1 MDVFKNLNEKQKEA
15 VAAVNGPSIVLAGA
29 GSGKTRVLI
38 HKVLNL
44 ILNHNVHPSQIVMIT
59 FTNKAAREMKERIQ
73 HMTDNEIVLGYVG
86 TFHSFSAMILRREGE
101 HIGIP
106 RTYTIYDDNDSQ
118 DLLKNIIKKRDD
130 GKYSASYFQNRISDA
145 KNQLITPERY
155 LELYSFYKA
164 AAVAEVYYEYQKQLK
179 KNNALDFDDLIMKV
193 VELYTKVPEILDKH
207 QNRYKYLLVDEFQDT
222 NYAQYVLTRKL
233 SFRDK
238 NITVV
243 GDFSQSIY
251 SWRGADIRNLEKFSQ
266 DYAGTTII
274 ELEQNYRSTQ
284 KILDFAYQV
293 ISENQSHPIL
303 KLFTN
308 NDGGE
313 EIIYY
318 EASNEEEEAVYV
330 ANSIQQL
337 AHESHYSDIAVLY
350 RTNAQSRAIEEIFL
364 HYGIPYTLIGGT
376 RFYERKEVK
385 DILSYLRL
393 LLHPE
398 DTVATDRI
406 KKLGKRRW
414 EKFKDLYQELRDQ
427 VEELETVAIIE
438 RIFEKTGY
446 LELYDPEIPED
457 YSRLENIKEL
467 KSVGITFPNIVEF
480 LEQVALVES
489 EYSENEKQ
497 GKSKEGVRLMTLHQ
511 AKGLEFDYVFIV
523 GLEEG
528 ILPHSRSLDD
538 LQQMEEERRLF
549 YVGITRAR
557 QKLYIT
563 HAKRRFIFGRRNIA
577 MKSRFISSNSDDEIT
592 YVDEEDATQDWW

>member
-15 VAAVNGPSIVLAGA
+15 VEVLDGPSIVLAGA

-38 HKVLNL
+38 HKVINL
-44 ILNHNVHPSQIVMIT
+44 IQHGVHPSNIVMIT
-59 FTNKAAREMKERIQ
+59 FTNKAAKQMKERIL
-73 HMTDNEIVLGYVG
+73 HVTNNEVVLGYVG

-106 RTYTIYDDNDSQ
+106 RTFTIYDQNDSQ
-118 DLLKNIIKKRDD
+118 DLLKDIVKKRDD
-130 GKYSASYFQNRISDA
+130 GKYTASYFSNRISDA
-145 KNQLITPERY
+145 KNQLITPQKY
-155 LELYSFYKA
+155 LEVFSFYKA

-179 KNNALDFDDLIMKV
+179 KNNAVDFDDLIMKA
-193 VELYTKVPEILDKH
+193 VELYTKVPEILEKH

-222 NYAQYVLTRKL
+222 NYAQYVFTKKL
-233 SFRDK
+233 SQKDK

-266 DYAGTTII
+266 DFEGTKVI

-293 ISENQSHPIL
+293 ISENISHPIL
-303 KLFTN
+303 KLFTK

-318 EASNEEEEAVYV
+318 TAGNEEEEAVYV
-330 ANSIQQL
+330 SNSIQKL
-337 AHESHYSDIAVLY
+337 ATEGQYAEIAVLY
-350 RTNAQSRAIEEIFL
+350 RTNAQSRAIEEVFL

-376 RFYERKEVK
+376 RFYERKEIK

-393 LLHPE
+393 FLHPE
-398 DTVATDRI
+398 DSVATDRI

-414 EKFKDLYQELRDQ
+414 DKFKELYQELKDQ
-427 VEELETVAIIE
+427 VEEMETAEIIE
-438 RIFEKTGY
+438 RIFDKTGY
-446 LELYDPEIPED
+446 LELFDAEIPEE

-467 KSVGITFPNIVEF
+467 KSVAITFPNIVEF

-489 EYSENEKQ
+489 EYFESEKK

-511 AKGLEFDYVFIV
+511 AKGLEFDNVFIV

-528 ILPHSRSLDD
+528 ILPHSRSIDD
-538 LQQMEEERRLF
+538 VHQMEEERRLF

-557 QKLYIT
+557 KKLYIT

-577 MKSRFISSNSDDEIT
+577 MKSRFLGSDESEDEIT
-592 YVDEEDATQDWW
+592 YVNEDATDDWW

>member
-15 VAAVNGPSIVLAGA
+15 VEAVSGPSIVLAGA

-44 ILNHNVHPSQIVMIT
+44 IKNHNVHPAQIVMIT
-59 FTNKAAREMKERIQ
+59 FTNKAAREMKERIL
-73 HMTDNEIVLGYVG
+73 HATNNEVVLGYVG
-86 TFHSFSAMILRREGE
+86 TFHSFSAMILRRDGE

-118 DLLKNIIKKRDD
+118 QLLKDIIKKKEVQ
-130 GKYSASYFQNRISDA
+130 KYSARYFSSKISDA
-145 KNQLITPERY
+145 KNQLITPERF
-155 LELYSFYKA
+155 LELFSFYKA
-164 AAVAEVYYEYQKQLK
+164 AVVAEVYYEYQKQLK
-179 KNNALDFDDLIMKV
+179 KNGALDFDDLIMKAV
-193 VELYTKVPEILDKH
+193 QLFTKVPEILDKY
-207 QNRYKYLLVDEFQDT
+207 QNRYQYLLVDEFQDT
-222 NYAQYVLTRKL
+222 NYAQYVFTRKL
-233 SFRDK
+233 SEKSK

-266 DYAGTTII
+266 DFENTTVV

-284 KILDFAYQV
+284 TILDFAYSV

-303 KLFTN
+303 QLFTKN
-308 NDGGE
+308 GAGD

-318 EASNEEEEAVYV
+318 KATNEEEEAVYV
-330 ANSIQQL
+330 SNAIQNL
-337 AHESHYSDIAVLY
+337 ASEAQYDQMAVLY
-350 RTNAQSRAIEEIFL
+350 RTNAQSRAIEEVFL

-376 RFYERKEVK
+376 RFYDRKEIK

-393 LLHPE
+393 FLHPE

-414 EKFKDLYQELRDQ
+414 EKFKQLYMELKDR
-427 VEELETVAIIE
+427 VEEIPTVEIME
-438 RIFEKTGY
+438 QIFDKVGY
-446 LELYDPEIPED
+446 LELFDPEIEED

-467 KSVGITFPNIVEF
+467 KSVAVTFPNIAEF

-489 EYSENEKQ
+489 EYFENEKK
-497 GKSKEGVRLMTLHQ
+497 GKSKDGVRLMTLHQ
-511 AKGLEFDYVFIV
+511 AKGLEFDHVFIV

-528 ILPHSRSLDD
+528 ILPHSRSIDD
-538 LQQMEEERRLF
+538 LNQLEEERRLF

-557 QKLYIT
+557 KKLHIT
-563 HAKRRFIFGRRNIA
+563 HAKTRFIFGRKNIA
-577 MKSRFISSNSDDEIT
+577 MQSRFLPTDSDDEIE
-592 YVDEEDATQDWW
+592 VIDEDVPDWW